1 MVNEELKKRPHNPKA
16 FNGEKR
22 EELFSPRFKSV
33 AAMAGWDEEALLIAS
48 LVVEETPD
56 RQHKQKKLTGLQH
69 FVTPPTNSRRKRRAQ
84 KTSPASIRIALIDLD
99 DDDSAKTETE
109 KKKLEQK
116 FTGKGDKEGVEASE
130 EHGSSVFSSGSAI
143 LCTDLLRDEL
153 SCAICLEIC
162 FEPSTTPCGH
172 SFCRKC
178 LQSSADKCGT
188 RCPKCRQRISS
199 GRSCTVNTVL
209 WNTIQLLF
217 PKEVEARKAAGALN
231 SREVQHQNPAR
242 IVASHSDVSR
252 SSTDRALA
260 SLSNPDS
267 GSRNPQQ
274 TNSHSISRSR
284 IDRVLALHSSDSGSR
299 NPQQMNFHPVSRSR
313 IDRILALHCP
323 DSGSQNAQQRNSQSM
338 RRPNVRPSGT
348 SSRNGD
354 ISKSTRRESPPNQD
368 EDAALALQ
376 LQREEHKETFRTRRT
391 DEQYKNALAL
401 ARANLRAM
409 ASTAINNIRVRGRG
423 T

>member
-1 MVNEELKKRPHNPKA
+1 MVNDELKKSPDNPKA
-16 FNGEKR
+16 ANGEKR
-22 EELFSPRFKSV
+22 EELFSPRFRSV

-56 RQHKQKKLTGLQH
+56 RQHKQKRLLGLQH

-84 KTSPASIRIALIDLD
+84 KKNPASIRVAVIDLD
-99 DDDSAKTETE
+99 GNDDTAKKETE

-116 FTGKGDKEGVEASE
+116 FTGKGDEEGVEASE
-130 EHGSSVFSSGSAI
+130 EQDSCVSSSGSAI
-143 LCTDLLRDEL
+143 LCMDRLREEL

-178 LQSSADKCGT
+178 LRSAADKCGT
-188 RCPKCRQRISS
+188 RCPKCRHIISN

-209 WNTIQLLF
+209 WNTIQLVF

-231 SREVQHQNPAR
+231 SREAQHQSPAR
-242 IVASHSDVSR
+242 TVANHF
-252 SSTDRALA
+252 
-260 SLSNPDS
+260 N
-267 GSRNPQQ
+267 
-274 TNSHSISRSR
+274 ISRSR
-284 IDRVLALHSSDSGSR
+284 IDRVLALHSPDSGSR
-299 NPQQMNFHPVSRSR
+299 NPQQRSS
-313 IDRILALHCP
+313 H
-323 DSGSQNAQQRNSQSM
+323 SM
-338 RRPNVRPSGT
+338 RRRNVRPSGT

-354 ISKSTRRESPPNQD
+354 ISLRTRRALPPSQN
-368 EDAALALQ
+368 EDAALAMQ
-376 LQREEHKETFRTRRT
+376 LQREEFKETFRTRRS
-391 DEQYKNALAL
+391 DEQYRNALAL
-401 ARANLRAM
+401 ARVNLRAM

>member
-1 MVNEELKKRPHNPKA
+1 MRLKEHHSSGESQYRMVNEELKKSPKNPKTV
-16 FNGEKR
+16 NGENR
-22 EELFSPRFKSV
+22 EGLFSPRFKSV

-48 LVVEETPD
+48 FVVEETPD

-69 FVTPPTNSRRKRRAQ
+69 FVTPPSNSRRKRRAQ
-84 KTSPASIRIALIDLD
+84 KRSPASIHVAVIDLD
-99 DDDSAKTETE
+99 DDDTAKTENE
-109 KKKLEQK
+109 KKKPEQK

-130 EHGSSVFSSGSAI
+130 EYGSCVSSSGSAI
-143 LCTDLLRDEL
+143 LCTDRLREEL

-178 LQSSADKCGT
+178 LQSAADKCGT
-188 RCPKCRQRISS
+188 RCPKCRQLISN

-217 PKEVEARKAAGALN
+217 PKEVEARKAAGTLN
-231 SREVQHQNPAR
+231 SKEVQHQNPSK
-242 IVASHSDVSR
+242 IVASHSNVSR
-252 SSTDRALA
+252 SRTVRALA
-260 SLSNPDS
+260 SLHNPDS

-274 TNSHSISRSR
+274 TNFHSI
-284 IDRVLALHSSDSGSR
+284 
-299 NPQQMNFHPVSRSR
+299 SRSR
-313 IDRILALHCP
+313 IDRILALHSP
-323 DSGSQNAQQRNSQSM
+323 DSGSQNAQQRNSHSM
-338 RRPNVRPSGT
+338 RRQNVRPSGT
-348 SSRNGD
+348 SSRNGN
-354 ISKSTRRESPPNQD
+354 ISTSTRRESPPRQD

-376 LQREEHKETFRTRRT
+376 LQREEHKETFRTRRS
-391 DEQYKNALAL
+391 DKQYKNALAL

-423 T
+423 A

>member
-1 MVNEELKKRPHNPKA
+1 MITH
-16 FNGEKR
+16 
-22 EELFSPRFKSV
+22 
-33 AAMAGWDEEALLIAS
+33 D
-48 LVVEETPD
+48 
-56 RQHKQKKLTGLQH
+56 
-69 FVTPPTNSRRKRRAQ
+69 
-84 KTSPASIRIALIDLD
+84 
-99 DDDSAKTETE
+99 
-109 KKKLEQK
+109 
-116 FTGKGDKEGVEASE
+116 
-130 EHGSSVFSSGSAI
+130 
-143 LCTDLLRDEL
+143 
-153 SCAICLEIC
+153 
-162 FEPSTTPCGH
+162 
-172 SFCRKC
+172 FC
-178 LQSSADKCGT
+178 
-188 RCPKCRQRISS
+188 SS

-231 SREVQHQNPAR
+231 SREVQHRNPAR
-242 IVASHSDVSR
+242 IVASHPNVSR

-260 SLSNPDS
+260 SLRNPDS

-274 TNSHSISRSR
+274 RNSHSISRSR
-284 IDRVLALHSSDSGSR
+284 IDRVLALHSTDSGSR
-299 NPQQMNFHPVSRSR
+299 NPQQMNFHPISRSR

-323 DSGSQNAQQRNSQSM
+323 DSGSQNAQQRNSQST

-354 ISKSTRRESPPNQD
+354 IRKSTRRESPPNQD

-409 ASTAINNIRVRGRG
+409 ASRAINIRVRGGRG
-423 T
+423 S

>member
-1 MVNEELKKRPHNPKA
+1 MRLKEHHSSETGESQYRMVNEELKKSPENPKA
-16 FNGEKR
+16 VNGENR
-22 EELFSPRFKSV
+22 EGLFSPRFKSV

-48 LVVEETPD
+48 FVVEETPD
-56 RQHKQKKLTGLQH
+56 RQLKQKKLTGLQH

-84 KTSPASIRIALIDLD
+84 KRSPASIRVAVIDLD
-99 DDDSAKTETE
+99 DDDTAKTETE

-116 FTGKGDKEGVEASE
+116 FTGKGDKAGDEASE
-130 EHGSSVFSSGSAI
+130 EHGSCVSSYGSAI
-143 LCTDLLRDEL
+143 LCTDRLREEL

-172 SFCRKC
+172 SN
-178 LQSSADKCGT
+178 
-188 RCPKCRQRISS
+188 

-217 PKEVEARKAAGALN
+217 PKEVEARKAAGTLN
-231 SREVQHQNPAR
+231 SREVQHQNPAK
-242 IVASHSDVSR
+242 IVASHSNVSR
-252 SSTDRALA
+252 SRTVRALA
-260 SLSNPDS
+260 SLHNP
-267 GSRNPQQ
+267 
-274 TNSHSISRSR
+274 
-284 IDRVLALHSSDSGSR
+284 DSGSR
-299 NPQQMNFHPVSRSR
+299 NPQQMNFHSISRSR
-313 IDRILALHCP
+313 IDRILALHSP
-323 DSGSQNAQQRNSQSM
+323 DSGSQSAQQRNSHSM
-338 RRPNVRPSGT
+338 RRRNVRPSGT

-354 ISKSTRRESPPNQD
+354 TSTSTRRESPPRQD

-376 LQREEHKETFRTRRT
+376 LQREEHKETFRTRRS

-409 ASTAINNIRVRGRG
+409 ASTAIKNIRVRGRG